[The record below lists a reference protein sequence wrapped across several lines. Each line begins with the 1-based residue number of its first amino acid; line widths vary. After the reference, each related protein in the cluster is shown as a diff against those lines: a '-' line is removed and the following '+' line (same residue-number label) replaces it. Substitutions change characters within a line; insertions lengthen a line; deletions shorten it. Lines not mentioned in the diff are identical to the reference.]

1 MSLYITVED
10 LLQRKYFENIEVVA
24 GHEGLGRIVKWVHVM
39 DVTKIR
45 NLLNGNELILSTG
58 LAWKEDKYL
67 FFSVVEQLIESQ
79 AAALFFEIGTY
90 TSILPQE
97 IIDLANEHHF
107 PIILFK
113 QEVPFVKITQDIHTL
128 LINHQYQMISDLEG
142 YSQELNKK
150 LLTIENH
157 QEILTFIQQYLKI
170 QIAILFHP
178 SDIQFI
184 PNVDEN
190 EKNELLPVINSHVP
204 DHLSTS
210 IASVPI
216 QLLGDNK
223 AELFLLSKNRDI
235 TDFDRLILDRTATA
249 LAQFLLRKHY
259 FEEKRRN
266 EETEFLNNWLE
277 RECSEDG
284 IQDYIAYHS
293 PQVEAKG
300 GFVCLCR
307 LGTADSFSNLDLTYF
322 KLYARTIF
330 EQQGFTFYSIEKKGL
345 LVFIFLDKRS
355 TANWKKRMTEGI
367 QKMLQ
372 SDLKIGKY
380 KFQHMLAIGKYVQEL
395 KNIGMS
401 YKTAAE
407 TLKIQTRWSEQESFY
422 FYDDLHIYRLISQLN
437 EHLELKEIVMEYLE
451 PVIEYDKKYN
461 AKLMDTLKTYLACN
475 GSKQETAKRLYVV
488 RQTLYHRLDKLAN
501 LLGEDFMN
509 HEKRLAIEFMIYSY
523 DYLISSRQVKES
535 GQESL

>member
-1 MSLYITVED
+1 LSLYITVED
-10 LLQRKYFENIEVVA
+10 LLQRKYFENIEIVA
-24 GHEGLGRIVKWVHVM
+24 GHEGLSRIVKWVHVM
-39 DVTKIR
+39 DVTKIK
-45 NLLNGNELILSTG
+45 NLLNGSELILSTG
-58 LAWKEDKYL
+58 LAWKEDKNL

-79 AAALFFEIGTY
+79 AAALCFEIGTY

-142 YSQELNKK
+142 YSQKLNKK

-157 QEILTFIQQYLKI
+157 LEILTFIQQFLNV
-170 QIAILFHP
+170 QVAILFHP

-184 PNVDEN
+184 PNVDAN
-190 EKNELLPVINSHVP
+190 ERNELIPFINNLVP

-223 AELFLLSKNRDI
+223 AELFLLSKVRGI

-266 EETEFLNNWLE
+266 EETDFLNNWLE
-277 RECSEDG
+277 GECSEDA

-293 PQVEAKG
+293 PQVVGKG

-307 LGTADSFSNLDLTYF
+307 LETLDSFSNLDLTYF

-330 EQQGFTFYSIEKKGL
+330 EQHGFTFYSIERKGL
-345 LVFIFLDKRS
+345 LVFIFLNMRS

-367 QKMLQ
+367 QKLLQ
-372 SDLKIGKY
+372 SDLKIGEY
-380 KFQHMLAIGKYVQEL
+380 KFRHMLAIGKYVQEL

-407 TLKIQTRWSEQESFY
+407 TLRIQTRWSEQESYY
-422 FYDDLHIYRLISQLN
+422 FYDDLHIYRLISKLN

-461 AKLMDTLKTYLACN
+461 AKLMGYL
-475 GSKQETAKRLYVV
+475 E
-488 RQTLYHRLDKLAN
+488 N
-501 LLGEDFMN
+501 LFSM
-509 HEKRLAIEFMIYSY
+509 
-523 DYLISSRQVKES
+523 
-535 GQESL
+535 